1 MPAGDVDSAEVVSFN
16 FINGEQL
23 CLRGEGRSVY
33 RRDQQADEGNNA
45 FHEYMCVVVE
55 DYTHVNAPRIQIREK
70 NDFFADK
77 K

>member
-1 MPAGDVDSAEVVSFN
+1 MPAGDIDGTEVVSLD

-23 CLRGEGRSVY
+23 CLRGEGRSVH
-33 RRDQQADEGNNA
+33 RRDKQADEGNNA

-70 NDFFADK
+70 K
-77 K
+77 